1 MRRSLRGVLARD
13 ARGVGL
19 LGAWLRVVGGFA
31 LVGFGG
37 WVVVVVAVAVVGG

>member
-37 WVVVVVAVAVVGG
+37 WVVVVAVAVVGG